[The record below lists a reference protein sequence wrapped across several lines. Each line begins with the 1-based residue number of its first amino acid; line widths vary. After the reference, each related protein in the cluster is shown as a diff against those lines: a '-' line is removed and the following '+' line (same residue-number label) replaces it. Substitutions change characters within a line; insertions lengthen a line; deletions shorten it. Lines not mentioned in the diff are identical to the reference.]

1 MLRSFTQNDL
11 IKSFQRGVFYDLFK
25 FAAAHYNP
33 QQYTT
38 IKKTSTAHNCPRNNQ
53 KQQKTTRNNTKQSTA
68 TPNNPLLSIDIVN
81 ERHINKA
88 RLLS

>member
-53 KQQKTTRNNTKQSTA
+53 KQQKTTRNNTKQSPA
-68 TPNNPLLSIDIVN
+68 TQTTPCC
-81 ERHINKA
+81 
-88 RLLS
+88 RLIL